1 MKINL
6 GKIPVMTKVT
16 NFFNAIAP
24 LTQFKF
30 DLGEVLII
38 AFLEQKWKSNEE
50 VSAHDLL
57 RSVKFLSTA
66 SINRKL
72 KQLKNKKIL
81 LLIPS
86 AKDERFKIIKSGE
99 KYNDYLG
106 QIEIHLPNNH
116 VKKLP

>member
-1 MKINL
+1 ME
-6 GKIPVMTKVT
+6 KVT

-38 AFLEQKWKSNEE
+38 AFLEQKKMSDKE
-50 VSAHDLL
+50 VTVHDVLNGV
-57 RSVKFLSTA
+57 SFLSTA

-81 LLIPS
+81 SFSPS
-86 AKDERFKIIKSGE
+86 HNDERFKIIKPGAE
-99 KYNDYLG
+99 YNDYLF
-106 QIEIHLPNNH
+106 EIDNLITNNNH
-116 VKKLP
+116 VKKIL

>member
-1 MKINL
+1 
-6 GKIPVMTKVT
+6 MTKIT

-30 DLGEVLII
+30 DLGEILII
-38 AFLEQKWKSNEE
+38 AFLQDKWNRDIE
-50 VSAHDLL
+50 VSVNDLL

-81 LLIPS
+81 LLIHS
-86 AKDERFKIIKSGE
+86 AKDERFKIIKPGN

-106 QIEIHLPNNH
+106 EIENQIPNNH
-116 VKKLP
+116 AKKLR